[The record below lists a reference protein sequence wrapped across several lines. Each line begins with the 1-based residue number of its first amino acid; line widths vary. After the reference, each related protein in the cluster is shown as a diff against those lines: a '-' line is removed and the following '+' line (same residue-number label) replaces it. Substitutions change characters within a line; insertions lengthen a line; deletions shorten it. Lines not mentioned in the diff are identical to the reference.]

1 MRRSPMRQQRLV
13 AAVPVWPARPQ
24 NPAPRT
30 CSPDLPGYNHW
41 YKHHAIKNTNAN
53 TKSCS
58 VHLLSRS
65 NCPQS
70 PIKTP
75 RNQKHKFKYNYTK
88 SCSAHLLL
96 RSSCPISIQTPC
108 NQNTDMI
115 GHEQSWYSIETVQT
129 FPIKGGC
136 GIPPHHKN
144 GMTGCGFNSLL
155 RLPLVMNSD
164 PRAQIQ
170 DPRANRKWSGGEL
183 GSQIRALERPELLNY
198 EVDSGGFW
206 GQDPPAAQLTKELL
220 HYTGACGKYLYTYVH
235 KPSVWFGT
243 FVSFTRPC
251 QSLSHKTRVEL
262 NTWFSNYFQLEL
274 EIRLPSLERERS
286 LVLFCLPAKALLASG
301 GCLRTKGGLSL
312 RNNSFLVATT
322 WRDLPPTK

>member
-1 MRRSPMRQQRLV
+1 
-13 AAVPVWPARPQ
+13 
-24 NPAPRT
+24 
-30 CSPDLPGYNHW
+30 
-41 YKHHAIKNTNAN
+41 
-53 TKSCS
+53 
-58 VHLLSRS
+58 
-65 NCPQS
+65 
-70 PIKTP
+70 
-75 RNQKHKFKYNYTK
+75 
-88 SCSAHLLL
+88 
-96 RSSCPISIQTPC
+96 
-108 NQNTDMI
+108 
-115 GHEQSWYSIETVQT
+115 
-129 FPIKGGC
+129 
-136 GIPPHHKN
+136 
-144 GMTGCGFNSLL
+144 
-155 RLPLVMNSD
+155 MNSD

-170 DPRANRKWSGGEL
+170 DPRANRKWSGDEL

-243 FVSFTRPC
+243 FVSFTLPC

-322 WRDLPPTK
+322 WRVLPPTKERGRAQSHKARCSQLLKSHGRGRNKLRFAFKSLRVCTVAIITSLSSSVWLFWSTSRIPTSW